1 VAFFPLVYA
10 HLQQP
15 VTDFSVA
22 LEGPAARAGWERL
35 QEDVAPAYR
44 PTFKGQRGEVLQRY
58 RAADGAV
65 VQLYMAYYAEQRN
78 GEEMVMTVN
87 SLDGHE
93 REGWRR
99 LRSGDDRLPVGPVR
113 QAVLKRGDDYVRTW
127 SWYWIDGRVLS
138 NPYLAQGLLALAHL
152 SGRRDD
158 AAVIVVSVVGGEGGE
173 GGRETAETFVREYVT
188 AIDAMLV
195 DAGARR

>member
-15 VTDFSVA
+15 VTGFSVA
-22 LEGPAARAGWERL
+22 LKAPTARAGWERL
-35 QEDVAPAYR
+35 QDDAPAYR
-44 PTFKGQRGEVLQRY
+44 PLFTGHRGELLQSY

-65 VQLYMAYYAEQRN
+65 VQLYIAYYAEQRN
-78 GEEMVMTVN
+78 GEEMVMTGN
-87 SLDGHE
+87 NLDGHE
-93 REGWRR
+93 GEGWRR
-99 LRSGDDRLPVGPVR
+99 LRSESDRLPVGPVR
-113 QAVLKRGDDYVRTW
+113 QAVLKRGDDFVRTW

-138 NPYLAQGLLALAHL
+138 NPYLAQGLLAAAHL

-158 AAVIVVSVVGGEGGE
+158 AAVIVVSVAGGERGD
-173 GGRETAETFVREYVT
+173 GGRETAEAFVGEYMT